1 MRHNPKQIA
10 RLAALPLL
18 LLAACQGDDLT
29 APSPTGQGTSVL
41 TFSVDAATADTR
53 ASSPEAGDNDDQSLS
68 AQHVRNVKLH
78 IFRGSGADAV
88 YVGLDG
94 NTSSSWES
102 LTTVDGGQ
110 PVGDNGGQETTSK
123 RYPVQTALEPN
134 TTYTLLGVAYEEED
148 IYDLILPTDDDT
160 QAEPGTRLTAE
171 GEADLSR
178 LSSVLTSGKDKSD
191 IQQNE
196 YFTGTA
202 TVSTDAD
209 GRLPEDTRVVMRRR
223 VAGLSAHFRLENFPE
238 QPTAVA
244 IMLWRKQ
251 HKDVP
256 TLKKIW
262 QEPFFTDHGTQ
273 FLPEAEATA
282 QPKDLPECLLWI
294 GNLQREPAT
303 KSLRSEGETDPSPD
317 PDPEG
322 PDPEPE
328 PEPDPGDDDPT
339 PGGNPTETYT
349 YNGKSSA
356 YVLPQESATYAANGE
371 TGAYNADG
379 SIYALPQP
387 APDHDSEKNYTLAV
401 VVYNK
406 ANEVICTKRAALA
419 EDGKLIFATDLGTGI
434 VDDESFY
441 RYPIVANRFYRF
453 GTESQ
458 AMEVEFD
465 ENNPFE
471 VIVEPEWEGMP
482 DLDFGD

>member
-1 MRHNPKQIA
+1 MLSSYLFI
-10 RLAALPLL
+10 L
-18 LLAACQGDDLT
+18 LLAACRGDELPVP
-29 APSPTGQGTSVL
+29 APPAQGTSTL
-41 TFSVDAATADTR
+41 TLTVDAATIDTR
-53 ASSPEAGDNDDQSLS
+53 SVPEAGESTDNQADGS
-68 AQHVRNVKLH
+68 AQHVQNVKLY
-78 IFRGSGADAV
+78 IFQGSGAQAT
-88 YVGLDG
+88 YIGMDG
-94 NTSSSWES
+94 KRIWKD
-102 LTTVDGGQ
+102 LTTEKGGQ
-110 PVGDNGGQETTSK
+110 DVGNQGGQGTTSK
-123 RYPVQTALEPN
+123 YYAMQTELEPN
-134 TTYTLLGVAYEEED
+134 TTYTLLGVAYEDED
-148 IYDLILPTDDDT
+148 IYNIILPTSDGGTSTTD
-160 QAEPGTRLTAE
+160 EPGTLLGE
-171 GEADLSR
+171 GLLNESVNLSR
-178 LSSVLTSGKDKSD
+178 LSSVLQSDKGKSD

-238 QPTAVA
+238 QPAAVA

-256 TLKKIW
+256 TVKRIW

-273 FLPEAEATA
+273 FLPEAEANA
-282 QPKDLPECLLWI
+282 LPEDLPECLLWI
-294 GNLQREPAT
+294 DALEENQGT
-303 KSLRSEGETDPSPD
+303 KLM
-317 PDPEG
+317 
-322 PDPEPE
+322 
-328 PEPDPGDDDPT
+328 
-339 PGGNPTETYT
+339 
-349 YNGKSSA
+349 
-356 YVLPQESATYAANGE
+356 PQESARNTAKANGYH
-371 TGAYNADG
+371 ANG
-379 SIYALPQP
+379 SAYALPQE
-387 APDHDSEKNYTLAV
+387 APSTGEEKNYTLAV

-419 EDGKLIFATDLGTGI
+419 KDGKLIFATDLGTGI

>member
-178 LSSVLTSGKDKSD
+178 LSSVLKPEKGKTD

-294 GNLQREPAT
+294 DALEENQGT
-303 KSLRSEGETDPSPD
+303 KLM
-317 PDPEG
+317 
-322 PDPEPE
+322 
-328 PEPDPGDDDPT
+328 
-339 PGGNPTETYT
+339 
-349 YNGKSSA
+349 
-356 YVLPQESATYAANGE
+356 PQESARNTAKANGYH
-371 TGAYNADG
+371 ANG
-379 SIYALPQP
+379 SAYALPQE
-387 APDHDSEKNYTLAV
+387 APGTGEEKNYTLAV

-419 EDGKLIFATDLGTGI
+419 KDGKLIFATDLGTGI